1 MLSPQLSAHSQ
12 DRLFPAID
20 WISHETSSIIR
31 PTDSSSLGRVYVPVF
46 FFFNYFSP
54 LHADELQG
62 VVRYGSVARAMTER
76 SVLRTSHWIRD
87 GTMTGAD
94 ASSRPVA
101 VDVLILHFKLHRQ

>member
-46 FFFNYFSP
+46 FFFSIIFLLYMQMSCKEWF
-54 LHADELQG
+54 G
-62 VVRYGSVARAMTER
+62 TVVWRG
-76 SVLRTSHWIRD
+76 
-87 GTMTGAD
+87 
-94 ASSRPVA
+94 P
-101 VDVLILHFKLHRQ
+101 